1 MPDTT
6 TLHQAPANGDATVL
20 RLLRVD
26 ASARYSD
33 SVSRRLLDRFE
44 DQLRRRHSRV
54 ITTIRDVARGLPFV
68 DADWV
73 AANFTAPDQRSDA
86 QRTRL
91 AQSDALVAEL
101 KAANVVV
108 IGVPVY
114 NFGIPASLKAWV
126 DLVARAGLTFRYTSD
141 GPEGLMTDKKAYL
154 VVASGGVAVG
164 SEADFA
170 SRYLRHMLGFLGIT
184 DVEVIGAD
192 QLALDAEAA
201 VAGAE
206 TRIGEQVRSLVE
218 TCPVEAG

>member
-1 MPDTT
+1 MSNTT
-6 TLHQAPANGDATVL
+6 ASRPNAATGDAAL
-20 RLLRVD
+20 RLLRLD
-26 ASARYSD
+26 ASARYGD

-44 DQLRRRHSRV
+44 DQLRQHHDRV
-54 ITTIRDVARGLPFV
+54 ETTVRDVARGLPFV

-73 AANFTAPDQRSDA
+73 AANFTAPGQRSA
-86 QRTRL
+86 TQRAHL

-101 KAANVVV
+101 QAADVVV

-114 NFGIPASLKAWV
+114 NFGIPASLKAWI

-141 GPEGLMTDKKAYL
+141 GPQGLVTGKKAYL

-164 SEADFA
+164 SEVDFA

-184 DVEVIGAD
+184 DVEIIGAD
-192 QLALDAEAA
+192 QLALDAEAS

-206 TRIGEQVRSLVE
+206 TRITEQVRSLIE
-218 TCPVEAG
+218 TCPTEAA

>member
-1 MPDTT
+1 MPNTT
-6 TLHQAPANGDATVL
+6 ASRPNAATGDAAVL

-26 ASARYSD
+26 ASARYGD

-44 DQLRRRHSRV
+44 EQLRGHHGRV
-54 ITTIRDVARGLPFV
+54 ETTVRDVARGLPFV

-73 AANFTAPDQRSDA
+73 AANFTAPDQRSET
-86 QRTRL
+86 QRARL

-101 KAANVVV
+101 QAADVVV

-114 NFGIPASLKAWV
+114 NFSIPASLKAWV

-141 GPEGLMTDKKAYL
+141 GPEGLLKAKKAYL

-206 TRIGEQVRSLVE
+206 TRISEQVRSLVE
-218 TCPVEAG
+218 TCPTEAA